1 MSTSRKK
8 NQKSTPTR
16 GATALNSSFTR
27 KPKNSSSDSSEENT
41 DTGSSTFVRPTATG
55 SRPDK
60 NSEADST
67 FVRPTKTDDK
77 QEETNTESRP
87 TGRID
92 HPTTKYDYIEQMGGD
107 ATAPN
112 ATDNSDVVIEYTL
125 KVVTPGPNAEKVAD
139 LVLGASWRRRN
150 LNPNGTYSCTFK
162 QTKANEA
169 FEMARGAVALGAQV
183 EFKKRILIEVT
194 II

>member
-27 KPKNSSSDSSEENT
+27 KPKDSSSDSSEENT
-41 DTGSSTFVRPTATG
+41 DTGS
-55 SRPDK
+55 
-60 NSEADST
+60 
-67 FVRPTKTDDK
+67 
-77 QEETNTESRP
+77 RP
-87 TGRID
+87 TGRVDHPTTKYDYIEQMEQEEKQQEQERPTGRVD

-125 KVVTPGPNAEKVAD
+125 KVVTPGPNAVKVAD
-139 LVLGASWRRRN
+139 LVLGASWRSRH